1 MRLESNRR
9 LCYKPSFIMKCNPT
23 ALLFFLLLT
32 LLFAGAEEREFKPR
46 VVIPR
51 AFPAIVEPGAVS
63 LKEADGTLV
72 TDEELVLGVVVG
84 NEARAYPINTLT
96 GPRREI
102 INDQLGGQ
110 AIAAT
115 W

>member
-1 MRLESNRR
+1 
-9 LCYKPSFIMKCNPT
+9 MKCNQS
-23 ALLFFLLLT
+23 ALLFLLL
-32 LLFAGAEEREFKPR
+32 LVSQLARAEEREFNPR

-51 AFPAIVEPGAVS
+51 AFPAIVEPDVVS
-63 LKEADGTLV
+63 LKKADGSLV

-84 NEARAYPINTLT
+84 KEARAYPINTLT

>member
-1 MRLESNRR
+1 MLVSNRR
-9 LCYKPSFIMKCNPT
+9 LCYQPLFIMKCNQT
-23 ALLFFLLLT
+23 ALLFLLSLAWHQ
-32 LLFAGAEEREFKPR
+32 AGAEEREFNPR

-51 AFPAIVEPGAVS
+51 AFPAIVEPDVVS
-63 LKEADGTLV
+63 LKKADGSLV
-72 TDEELVLGVVVG
+72 TDEELVLGVVIG
-84 NEARAYPINTLT
+84 KEARAYPINTLT

>member
-1 MRLESNRR
+1 
-9 LCYKPSFIMKCNPT
+9 MKCNQT
-23 ALLFFLLLT
+23 ALLFLIPLALQ
-32 LLFAGAEEREFKPR
+32 LAAGADEREFNPR

-51 AFPAIVEPGAVS
+51 VFRAIVEPDVVS
-63 LKEADGTLV
+63 LKKADGSLV
-72 TDEELVLGVVVG
+72 KNEELVLGVVVG
-84 NEARAYPINTLT
+84 KEARAYPINTLT